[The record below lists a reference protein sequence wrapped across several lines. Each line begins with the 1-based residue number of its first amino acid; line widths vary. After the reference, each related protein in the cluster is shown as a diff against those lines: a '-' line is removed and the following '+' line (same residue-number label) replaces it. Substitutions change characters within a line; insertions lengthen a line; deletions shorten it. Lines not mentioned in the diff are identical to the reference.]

1 MNGKEIISSSRVVF
15 ENNENLDKKI
25 ERLEKEIAELKQM
38 QASIKTEE

>member
-1 MNGKEIISSSRVVF
+1 MKDKEIISSSRVVF
-15 ENNENLDKKI
+15 ENNENLDEKI

>member
-1 MNGKEIISSSRVVF
+1 MKEKEIISSSRVVF

-38 QASIKTEE
+38 QASLKTEE

>member
-1 MNGKEIISSSRVVF
+1 MKEKEIISSSRVVF
-15 ENNENLDKKI
+15 ENNENLDEKI

>member
-1 MNGKEIISSSRVVF
+1 MKGKEIISSSRVVF
-15 ENNENLDKKI
+15 ENNENLDEKI